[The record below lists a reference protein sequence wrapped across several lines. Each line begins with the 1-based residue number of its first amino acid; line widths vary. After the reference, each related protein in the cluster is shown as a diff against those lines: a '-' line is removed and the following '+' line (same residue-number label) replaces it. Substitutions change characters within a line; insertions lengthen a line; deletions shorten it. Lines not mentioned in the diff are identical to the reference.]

1 MGNIRLK
8 TEKALKDLGRRNQDV
23 DMNEFA
29 EIAIHETGAIFREK
43 GFATLAHR
51 GGPKYL
57 YTSVN

>member
-1 MGNIRLK
+1 M
-8 TEKALKDLGRRNQDV
+8 KDLGRRNQDV

-29 EIAIHETGAIFREK
+29 EIAIHETTAKFREK
-43 GFATLAHR
+43 GFAAPVHR